1 MILHSE
7 GGKKALEFLLDS
19 MCFLSIIPFNPQT
32 NATRQINPLFFLQMK
47 KKRFIE
53 VKQFEEIT
61 VPIFWST
68 ESGLRV
74 QKELKEKLMQMN
86 C

>member
-1 MILHSE
+1 
-7 GGKKALEFLLDS
+7 
-19 MCFLSIIPFNPQT
+19 
-32 NATRQINPLFFLQMK
+32 MK
-47 KKRFIE
+47 KMRFIE

-61 VPIFWST
+61 DPIFWST